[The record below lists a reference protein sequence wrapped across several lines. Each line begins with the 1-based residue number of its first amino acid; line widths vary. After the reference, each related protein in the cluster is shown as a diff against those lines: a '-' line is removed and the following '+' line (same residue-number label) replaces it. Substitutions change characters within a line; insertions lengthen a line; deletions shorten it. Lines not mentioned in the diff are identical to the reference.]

1 MPAPN
6 GSISPCP
13 EAPRSITIG
22 AVRLARAPLSLG
34 LPLALALL
42 AWPAR
47 ADPEPYELSYA
58 APPGCPTETEMV
70 AEVRANVHDAASGA
84 GARIAL
90 TIAEHDAVFVGEL
103 VAFDPSGKHGRRT
116 IQGSAC
122 SDVGKTLAFLAAL
135 AIELGGRVEAEP
147 DAAPPAAEAPRVQVN
162 PPKPVKPSRRASSP
176 IARDAWKLSV
186 LVGAG
191 LRGALAPSLRPSAE
205 AGLDFGQPA
214 ARLLAPAIRA
224 TLVGSLSRISSRD
237 GIAKLSFLAGRF
249 EGCPLRFG
257 SRRVAVRP
265 CVGVELGA
273 VFASGE
279 LDGGRSVVQ
288 RWGSSEA
295 SLRLE
300 TWLAPQVFIEIEG
313 AFVVPFFHTHY
324 FFVPDRV
331 VYTVPAFTARAALVT
346 GFRFQ

>member
-1 MPAPN
+1 
-6 GSISPCP
+6 
-13 EAPRSITIG
+13 
-22 AVRLARAPLSLG
+22 
-34 LPLALALL
+34 
-42 AWPAR
+42 
-47 ADPEPYELSYA
+47 
-58 APPGCPTETEMV
+58 MV

-90 TIAEHDAVFVGEL
+90 TIVEHDAVFVGEL

-116 IQGSAC
+116 IQGPTC
-122 SDVGKTLAFLAAL
+122 SDVSKTLAFLAAL

-147 DAAPPAAEAPRVQVN
+147 DAALPATEAPGEQVD
-162 PPKPVKPSRRASSP
+162 PPKPATPSRRPSAP
-176 IARDAWKLSV
+176 IPRDAWKLSV
-186 LVGAG
+186 LLGAG

-214 ARLLAPAIRA
+214 VRVLAPAIRA
-224 TLVGSLSRISSRD
+224 TVVGSLSRISRHD
-237 GIAKLSFLAGRF
+237 GIANLSFLAARF
-249 EGCPLRFG
+249 AGCPFRFG
-257 SRRVAVRP
+257 SRAVAVRP

-273 VFASGE
+273 VFARGE

-313 AFVVPFFHTHY
+313 AFVVPFFRTQY
-324 FFVPDRV
+324 FFVPNRV
-331 VYTVPAFTARAALVT
+331 VYTVPALTARAALVT
-346 GFRFQ
+346 GFRFR

>member
-1 MPAPN
+1 
-6 GSISPCP
+6 
-13 EAPRSITIG
+13 
-22 AVRLARAPLSLG
+22 
-34 LPLALALL
+34 
-42 AWPAR
+42 
-47 ADPEPYELSYA
+47 
-58 APPGCPTETEMV
+58 V
-70 AEVRANVHDAASGA
+70 AEVRANVHDAASGE

-90 TIAEHDAVFVGEL
+90 TIVESGATFVGEL
-103 VAFDPSGKHGRRT
+103 VAFDRSGKQGRRT
-116 IQGSAC
+116 IQGPTC

-147 DAAPPAAEAPRVQVN
+147 DLAVPVAQAPAVQVN
-162 PPKPVKPSRRASSP
+162 PPKPAKPSLRPSAP
-176 IARDAWKLSV
+176 IPRDAWKLSV
-186 LVGAG
+186 LLGAG
-191 LRGALAPSLRPSAE
+191 LRGALAPSLRPSGE
-205 AGLDFGQPA
+205 ASLDFGQLA
-214 ARLLAPAIRA
+214 ARVLAPAIRA
-224 TLVGSLSRISSRD
+224 TLVGSLSRISRRD

-257 SRRVAVRP
+257 SRAVALRP

-300 TWLAPQVFIEIEG
+300 TWLAPQVFIEIQG
-313 AFVVPFFHTHY
+313 AFLVPFFHTRY
-324 FFVPDRV
+324 FFVPDRI
-331 VYTVPAFTARAALVT
+331 VYAVPALTGRAALVT

>member
-1 MPAPN
+1 M
-6 GSISPCP
+6 
-13 EAPRSITIG
+13 
-22 AVRLARAPLSLG
+22 
-34 LPLALALL
+34 LL

-58 APPGCPTETEMV
+58 APPGCPTETEIV
-70 AEVRANVHDAASGA
+70 AEVHANVHDAASGA

-90 TIAEHDAVFVGEL
+90 TIAEQGAVFVGEL
-103 VAFDPSGKHGRRT
+103 VALDPSGKQGRRT
-116 IQGSAC
+116 IQGSTC

-135 AIELGGRVEAEP
+135 AIELGGRVEAEE
-147 DAAPPAAEAPRVQVN
+147 DTAPATQAPEVPVK
-162 PPKPVKPSRRASSP
+162 PPKPAEPNRRASTMP
-176 IARDAWKLSV
+176 RDAWRLS
-186 LVGAG
+186 LLLGAG

-214 ARLLAPAIRA
+214 PRVLAPAIRA
-224 TLVGSLSRISSRD
+224 TLVGSLSRISRRD

-249 EGCPLRFG
+249 EGCPLRLG
-257 SRRVAVRP
+257 SRTVAVRP

-313 AFVVPFFHTHY
+313 ALVVPFFRTRY
-324 FFVPDRV
+324 FFVPDRL
-331 VYTVPAFTARAALVT
+331 VYVVPALTARAALVT